1 MKKVD
6 IILSI
11 GIIFKNEIR
20 CLERCVQSLQPLR
33 DALPCQ
39 LVMADTGSDDG
50 SREIAEKY
58 ADIFFDFPWINDFA
72 AARNAV
78 LDRCTGVWFMW
89 MDADEWLDTDWSDL
103 KEFLNQ
109 VENWNQYGL
118 VDMKIRSYVSEDIIQ
133 GDYSDFRT
141 CRMFR
146 RDLGLRFEG
155 AIHEHLVG
163 KVYSPSYQ
171 LQQTFLHHDGYVG
184 FGGEKGKA
192 KRKRNME
199 LLEKALEKEPENLLT
214 LQQCI
219 DSSLGDMEYIQRA
232 VDGVEKKHPQWKE
245 LGPAIYRSA
254 VSVSMQEAPEK
265 REKWIKRA
273 RELFP
278 DSIFTRMDVSYFQF
292 FTLIQQK
299 QYAESIPV
307 AQQYLQAIA
316 EYREGKIALE
326 STIGGSLMMVSQA
339 RENQVRVGLAEAYTQ
354 EKEFEEAEALLGTV
368 DIQLLDL
375 RLLKIVLYVILNL
388 HCQSSFEMGSKMLEV
403 WTILSTGEDSEKKI
417 TLFRAVAAECFTLD
431 KRNAEI
437 GEGYRHSYTAYLP
450 LAGQCEIG
458 DAAVMLEETDGRVL
472 TEQLTKLN
480 HWEKVSIY
488 AIAHA
493 LEHGAQYPLSDRPL
507 KIEELDALAGR
518 LCIVPGVAVK
528 LGIKAATG
536 DLENWDTLVWARA
549 LLMAAIQSFDWD
561 GEKESH
567 VEQVLADAVRA
578 EQGQKLLRA
587 FAHVEEHFLAA
598 YYHPQMLQEDTIWL
612 LPPMHRFGW
621 SYAQALHAKEQ
632 GNVTKYLAILKDCV
646 EACPSMKA
654 AVEFLLKDMEQTME
668 RAEDVSPALQELA
681 NNIQGILASYP
692 ADDPAVKALKESSA
706 YKKVAYLLDQAASTQ
721 ALPQELASP
730 EVEASFAVLEQDCKF
745 SSLEQAY
752 ESVKSSFEG
761 LRPDLQNGL
770 EEYWT
775 RYPLWGKSKEQVL
788 DNIAQAFYNH
798 WEDYSW
804 MYHHLM
810 DNRSRSTFLA
820 VLQNWRHFSIEP
832 LGQVIDKRYDDYFD
846 LEVLHCDKNDVVV
859 DVGAFI
865 GDTFA
870 YYVKNY
876 GLNGYRRYYC
886 YEITQDSHIRLLTI
900 ARRFPNMVCRRKGV
914 GAEAGQMFLSEN
926 TDSSANTLENKGDNQ
941 VEIVALDDDIKEPI
955 TLLKMDI
962 EGAEQSALRGC
973 LKHIREDR
981 PKLALSVYHNF
992 EDIWKLARMVDKVAP
1007 GYQFYLRYHG
1017 GNLWPSEIT
1026 LLGIPTTH

>member
-1 MKKVD
+1 MKKID

-33 DALPCQ
+33 DAIPCQ

-58 ADIFFDFPWINDFA
+58 ADVFFDFPWINDFS

-89 MDADEWLDTDWSDL
+89 MDADEWLETDIAELVD
-103 KEFLNQ
+103 FLTQ
-109 VENWNQYGL
+109 VENWNRYGAAYL
-118 VDMKIRSYVSEDIIQ
+118 TIRSYTTEALKE
-133 GDYSDFRT
+133 YSDFYT

-146 RDLGLRFEG
+146 NGEGIRFEG
-155 AIHEHLVG
+155 AIHEHMSKSVG
-163 KVYSPSYQ
+163 PACALKN
-171 LQQTFLHHDGYVG
+171 TILHHDGYIG
-184 FGGEKGKA
+184 FGQKQGQA

-199 LLEKALEKEPENLLT
+199 LLEQQLEKDPENLL
-214 LQQCI
+214 LLIQCF
-219 DSSLGDMEYIQRA
+219 DSSLGDIHYIRRA
-232 VDGVEKKHPQWKE
+232 VDSVEKKVPGWEQY
-245 LGPAIYRSA
+245 GPIIYRNAVGSA
-254 VSVSMQEAPEK
+254 LKEEPSERKHWFQ
-265 REKWIKRA
+265 RA

-278 DSIFTRMDVSYFQF
+278 TSPFIQIDVSYFQLF
-292 FTLIQQK
+292 ACGQEK
-299 QYAESIPV
+299 RYAEAI
-307 AQQYLQAIA
+307 QYGEEYLQAIA
-316 EYREGKIALE
+316 KYNAREIDP
-326 STIGGSLMMVSQA
+326 STIIGGSLSMISPDKEMGVKIY
-339 RENQVRVGLAEAYTQ
+339 LAEMFFQ
-354 EKEFEEAEALLGTV
+354 EKLYQKAI
-368 DIQLLDL
+368 DILDTLPLDELQPKLEKVML
-375 RLLKIVLYVILNL
+375 RILLNL
-388 HCQSSFEMGSKMLEV
+388 QCQSDLDMGPRMLEI
-403 WTILSTGEDSEKKI
+403 WTRFSEGEDSEQKI
-417 TLFRAVAAECFTLD
+417 TVFEAVAAECFTMD

-437 GEGYRHSYTAYLP
+437 GEGCRHSYTAYLP
-450 LAGQCEIG
+450 LAGKCEIG
-458 DAAVMLEETDGRVL
+458 DAAVMLEETDRCVL
-472 TEQLTKLN
+472 TEQLMKLDR
-480 HWEKVSIY
+480 WDKVSIY

-493 LEHGAQYPLSDRPL
+493 LEHGAQYPLPDRPL
-507 KIEELDALAGR
+507 KIEELDTLAGR
-518 LCIVPGVAVK
+518 LRVVLGVPAK
-528 LGIKAATG
+528 LGLMVATG
-536 DLENWDTLVWARA
+536 DLEDWPTLAWARA

-561 GEKESH
+561 GEKESR
-567 VEQVLADAVRA
+567 VEQILVDAVRA
-578 EQGQKLLRA
+578 EQGQKLLQA
-587 FAHVEEHFLAA
+587 FANVEERFVTA

-632 GNVTKYLAILKDCV
+632 GNMTKYLAILKDCV

-706 YKKVAYLLDQAASTQ
+706 YKKVAHLLEQPAPTRM
-721 ALPQELASP
+721 LPREMASP